1 MQVFAMVNSAGLV
14 INADVNWKKDYRKR
28 LIDKLVLECKDEML
42 SATDTISIADKK
54 LIYKNNCLINII
66 GNHVF
71 NITSYSFYWLL
82 LLLYKVLVKKRIL
95 KVILI
100 KSWKNVIFVIIGI
113 FQIKDLG
120 LKLRFET
127 NLLLF

>member
-1 MQVFAMVNSAGLV
+1 M
-14 INADVNWKKDYRKR
+14 
-28 LIDKLVLECKDEML
+28 LECKDEML

-54 LIYKNNCLINII
+54 LKYKNNCLINII

-100 KSWKNVIFVIIGI
+100 KS
-113 FQIKDLG
+113 
-120 LKLRFET
+120 
-127 NLLLF
+127 